1 MPVSAPRP
9 DVLAKR
15 PFALTALVLAALALA
30 SCGAIPESRGGGKV
44 KAQAASSALSRAD
57 MRQCLSDLKDAKVR
71 YSPLP
76 DKYLE
81 SGCSQ
86 IGTVSLQNA
95 GAVDR
100 LVEVSNLGPVTCPT
114 ANRFA
119 GWAQYGAARAA
130 RQILGSEL
138 VKIETMGSFSCRN
151 VVGTNRLSAH
161 GHARAIDVSAFILED
176 GRRISVLKHWNGTN
190 QERAFLRTVQ
200 DSACKRFGTVLG
212 PAYNA
217 AHRDHFHLEY
227 DGRGTCR

>member
-1 MPVSAPRP
+1 MPVSAPHP
-9 DVLAKR
+9 DVPATR
-15 PFALTALVLAALALA
+15 PFALTALTLAALALT

-44 KAQAASSALSRAD
+44 KATTASSALSRAD
-57 MRQCLSDLKDAKVR
+57 MRQCLSDLKSAKVR
-71 YSPLP
+71 YTPLP

-151 VVGTNRLSAH
+151 VAGTNRLSAH
-161 GHARAIDVSAFILED
+161 GHARAIDVSAFVLAD